1 MNVLNLNVYWT
12 VPTTESYVRVIEAG
26 LGFWDD
32 FTHSQD
38 QNIKDP
44 ILLLPPT
51 LDKQCARPQSQMEK
65 IKVKEFCMIWKVNE
79 MVTIW
84 AWNFVSSTSKKNH
97 RHFISLPTQRH
108 AALSLVLSYVMHA
121 KFKCSIKT
129 SVMLC
134 WDVIETLKKSHTNT
148 TTR

>member
-65 IKVKEFCMIWKVNE
+65 IKVKEFCMI
-79 MVTIW
+79 
-84 AWNFVSSTSKKNH
+84 
-97 RHFISLPTQRH
+97 
-108 AALSLVLSYVMHA
+108 
-121 KFKCSIKT
+121 
-129 SVMLC
+129 
-134 WDVIETLKKSHTNT
+134 
-148 TTR
+148 